1 MSKEIKI
8 QGIEMLTK
16 KQSAVNKSKDF
27 SQTLIEGVNVKFI
40 RPVPHDDGV
49 VSEIARVDWEEVT
62 SPIVHVHLTTTEPG
76 RVRGWGL
83 HQHSSDRLFV
93 VKGLVSF
100 VVYDGRIDSPTYGII
115 NEFKVSERNPTLI
128 TIEPNLYHGWKNI
141 GTDEAYIINMPTSMY
156 DYDKP
161 DALDLPYESDEAIN
175 IVPHR
180 W

>member
-8 QGIEMLTK
+8 FGIDKLHQ
-16 KQSAVNKSKDF
+16 KQSAVDKNKTL
-27 SQTLIEGVNVKFI
+27 SQKLIDGVIVKNI

-83 HQHSSDRLFV
+83 HQYSTDRLFV

-100 VVYDGRIDSPTYGII
+100 VVYDGRIDSPTYGFV
-115 NEFKVSERNPTLI
+115 NEFKVTEKNPVLL

-141 GTDEAYIINMPTSMY
+141 GTEEALIINMPTSMY

-161 DALDLPYESDEAIN
+161 DALDMPYESDEAIN
-175 IVPHR
+175 IVPYR